1 MAALKQGCEYEQ
13 QKQKLFRPD
22 YLLCLE
28 YLETCAAISTSIA
41 TFNNALELFQKGASA
56 AAVHAALCRYQKF
69 KVALPPPPKTVFAV
83 PAPPKNPSTLL
94 QKRPAE
100 KEPVAPMSPPKLQ
113 KIGTVQTKPTG

>member
-1 MAALKQGCEYEQ
+1 MTALKQGCEYEQ

-56 AAVHAALCRYQKF
+56 VAVYAALSKY
-69 KVALPPPPKTVFAV
+69 
-83 PAPPKNPSTLL
+83 
-94 QKRPAE
+94 
-100 KEPVAPMSPPKLQ
+100 
-113 KIGTVQTKPTG
+113 